1 MQRTIAA
8 LSLAALAACATA
20 QPGTQAGTTTTAAAA
35 PQAGTFHVIQRGD
48 TIASERFTRTATR
61 LDAQLGGR
69 MGGRLVYGADLAPDA
84 SVTRLEAS
92 TFTGAAADTAPQQ
105 RSVATFRGD
114 SVILEVTGARART
127 DRMGTTRGVVPYV
140 NPSPSLMEQILR
152 RGRVLG
158 GDSVAVPVLVVGGG
172 QTVPATVRFMGAD
185 SAVIALGPVQMR
197 ARTDRS
203 GALLGGT
210 VPSQDIVIARTP

>member
-1 MQRTIAA
+1 MRRTIAA

-20 QPGTQAGTTTTAAAA
+20 QPGTQAATTTAAA
-35 PQAGTFHVIQRGD
+35 PQAGTFYMIQRGD

-69 MGGRLVYGADLAPDA
+69 MGPRLVYGADLAADA
-84 SVTRLEAS
+84 SVTRLEAR
-92 TFTGAAADTAPQQ
+92 TYTGADTTPQQ

-114 SVILEVTGARART
+114 SVIVEVMGEGART
-127 DRMGTTRGVVPYV
+127 NRMGTTRGVVPYV

-152 RGRVLG
+152 RGRALG
-158 GDSVAVPVLVVGGG
+158 GDSVAVPILVVGGG
-172 QTVPATVRFMGAD
+172 QTLPATVRFMGTD
-185 SAVIALGPVQMR
+185 SAIIALGPIQVR

>member
-1 MQRTIAA
+1 MQRTLAA
-8 LSLAALAACATA
+8 LSLAALAACASTT
-20 QPGTQAGTTTTAAAA
+20 PGTQGGTAPAAAA
-35 PQAGTFHVIQRGD
+35 PQAGTFHLIRAGD

-61 LDAQLGGR
+61 LDAQLGSR
-69 MGGRLVYGADLAPDA
+69 MGGRFVFGADLAADA
-84 SVTRLEAS
+84 SITRLEAS
-92 TFTGAAADTAPQQ
+92 TYTGAAADTAAQQ

-114 SVILEVTGARART
+114 SVMLEVTGAGARSS
-127 DRMGTTRGVVPYV
+127 RIGTTRGVIPYV

-158 GDSVAVPVLVVGGG
+158 GDSVAVPILVVGGG
-172 QTVPATVRFMGAD
+172 QTVPAMVRFMGAD
-185 SAVIALGPVQMR
+185 SAVISLASVQVR

>member
-20 QPGTQAGTTTTAAAA
+20 QPGTRAAGTTAAAA
-35 PQAGTFHVIQRGD
+35 PRAGTFYVVQRGD
-48 TIASERFTRTATR
+48 TIASERFTRSATR
-61 LDAQLGGR
+61 LDAQLGRKAGPS
-69 MGGRLVYGADLAPDA
+69 LVYGADLAADA
-84 SVTRLEAS
+84 SVTRLEARTYVAS
-92 TFTGAAADTAPQQ
+92 DTAPQQ

-114 SVILEVTGARART
+114 SVIVEVMGAGART
-127 DRMGTTRGVVPYV
+127 NRMATTRGVVPYV
-140 NPSPSLMEQILR
+140 NPSPSLLEQILR

-158 GDSVAVPVLVVGGG
+158 GDSVAVPILVVGGG
-172 QTVPATVRFMGAD
+172 QTLPADVRFMGAD
-185 SAVIALGPVQMR
+185 SAVIFLGPVQVR

-210 VPSQDIVIARTP
+210 VPSQEIVITRTQ

>member
-20 QPGTQAGTTTTAAAA
+20 QPGTQAATAAAA
-35 PQAGTFHVIQRGD
+35 SQAGTFYMIQRGD

-61 LDAQLGGR
+61 LDAQLGGKI
-69 MGGRLVYGADLAPDA
+69 GPRLVYGADLAPDA
-84 SVTRLEAS
+84 SVTRLEARAY
-92 TFTGAAADTAPQQ
+92 TGAATDTTPQQ

-114 SVILEVTGARART
+114 SVIVEVMGAGART
-127 DRMGTTRGVVPYV
+127 NRMGTTRGVVPYV

-152 RGRVLG
+152 RGRALG
-158 GDSVAVPVLVVGGG
+158 GDSVAVPILVVGGG
-172 QTVPATVRFMGAD
+172 QTLPATVRFMGAD
-185 SAVIALGPVQMR
+185 SAVIALGPVQVR
-197 ARTDRS
+197 ARTDRA

>member
-8 LSLAALAACATA
+8 LSLAALAACATT
-20 QPGTQAGTTTTAAAA
+20 QPGTQAGTTTAAA

-48 TIASERFTRTATR
+48 TIASERFTRTAAR
-61 LDAQLGGR
+61 LDAQLGRR
-69 MGGRLVYGADLAPDA
+69 MGPRLVLGADLAPDA
-84 SVTRLEAS
+84 SITRLEAS
-92 TFTGAAADTAPQQ
+92 TYTGAAADTAPQQ

-114 SVILEVTGARART
+114 SVVVEVMGAGART
-127 DRMGTTRGVVPYV
+127 NRMATTRGVIPYV

-158 GDSVAVPVLVVGGG
+158 GDSVAVPILVVGGG
-172 QTVPATVRFMGAD
+172 QTLPANVRFMGAD
-185 SAVIALGPVQMR
+185 SAVIALGPVLVR